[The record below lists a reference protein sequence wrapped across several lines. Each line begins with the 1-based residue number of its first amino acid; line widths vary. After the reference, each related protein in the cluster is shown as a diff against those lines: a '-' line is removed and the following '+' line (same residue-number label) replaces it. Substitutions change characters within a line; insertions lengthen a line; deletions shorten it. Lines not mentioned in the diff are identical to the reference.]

1 MKKILIYNPSDSIP
15 TFIQILI
22 KALSDGNHVFVISK
36 TNSTKL
42 NDSNIEQFSL
52 GSSVNKFS
60 YIVNAIKIHIRS
72 FIINPKKFI
81 EIIFKKWFQ
90 KISISRKIKESNI
103 LNLVSIINPDIIHIQ
118 WVSQIVDFESIISEH
133 KIVVSLRGRLINVTP
148 KANPKIKE
156 LYQKV
161 FPSISQF
168 HAVSNSIKKEGLKYG
183 AISKKT
189 DVIYSAIEF
198 EILDKVSRNSFSKNN
213 NIEIISVGRFNWK
226 KGYNYAIDAIKILL
240 KKGYDINYTVIA
252 GQYDEE
258 ILYMINDSK
267 INNNVDLVDKMKQT
281 DVFKKIK
288 ESDIFFLPSVEEGI
302 ANVVYESMGLKTLVV
317 SSDCCG
323 MGEIIKNNETGFLFK
338 NRDVNDMVHKIE
350 TCIRLNEKNKSNII
364 NNAYTLV
371 KSEHNVKLLS
381 KKMNELYE
389 KVLQS

>member
-60 YIVNAIKIHIRS
+60 YIINAIKIHIRS

-161 FPSISQF
+161 FPSI
-168 HAVSNSIKKEGLKYG
+168 
-183 AISKKT
+183 
-189 DVIYSAIEF
+189 
-198 EILDKVSRNSFSKNN
+198 
-213 NIEIISVGRFNWK
+213 
-226 KGYNYAIDAIKILL
+226 
-240 KKGYDINYTVIA
+240 
-252 GQYDEE
+252 
-258 ILYMINDSK
+258 
-267 INNNVDLVDKMKQT
+267 
-281 DVFKKIK
+281 
-288 ESDIFFLPSVEEGI
+288 
-302 ANVVYESMGLKTLVV
+302 
-317 SSDCCG
+317 
-323 MGEIIKNNETGFLFK
+323 
-338 NRDVNDMVHKIE
+338 
-350 TCIRLNEKNKSNII
+350 
-364 NNAYTLV
+364 
-371 KSEHNVKLLS
+371 
-381 KKMNELYE
+381 
-389 KVLQS
+389 